1 MELYYYNQHE
11 YDTVIPLVELN
22 LPFHDLTVLL
32 QGEMIYHVNGKRI
45 VLHDGDAVF
54 IPKGAVRTR
63 EEVRNSRYVSYNF
76 CDESIPPLPILSQG
90 VLSKAA
96 LHTVLAF
103 DETRKST
110 FDLSDTR
117 LHFLLR
123 ALIEELHY
131 QLKLQNENAL
141 VKQIKQ
147 YLHEHLREKITL
159 ADVSQHV
166 FFSVPQIE
174 KIFKEETGLSVIRY
188 LIELRL
194 SIAKNLLMDAS
205 LPLKSVAEKCGF
217 PDYNFFSRTFKKI
230 IGVSPLTY
238 RNAHAVIQR
247 K

>member
-11 YDTVIPLVELN
+11 YDTVIPLVKLK
-22 LPFHDLTVLL
+22 LPFHDLTILL
-32 QGEMIYHVNGKRI
+32 DGEMVYYVNGKRI
-45 VLHDGDAVF
+45 VLHDGDVIF
-54 IPKGAVRTR
+54 IPKGTVRTR

-76 CDESIPPLPILSQG
+76 FDENIDVLPLLSQG
-90 VLSKAA
+90 LLSNAA
-96 LHTVLAF
+96 LHIALAF

-147 YLHEHLREKITL
+147 YLHEHMREKITL

-238 RNAHAVIQR
+238 RNAHAVIER

>member
-11 YDTVIPLVELN
+11 YDTVIPLVKLK
-22 LPFHDLTVLL
+22 LPFHALTILL
-32 QGEMIYHVNGKRI
+32 DGEMVYYVNGKRI
-45 VLHDGDAVF
+45 VLHDGDVIF
-54 IPKGAVRTR
+54 IPKGTVRTR

-76 CDESIPPLPILSQG
+76 FDENIDVLPLLSQG
-90 VLSKAA
+90 LLSNAA
-96 LHTVLAF
+96 LHIALAF

-147 YLHEHLREKITL
+147 YLHEHMREKITL

-174 KIFKEETGLSVIRY
+174 KIFKEETGLSLIRY

-194 SIAKNLLMDAS
+194 SIAKNLLIDAS

-238 RNAHAVIQR
+238 RNAHAVIER

>member
-11 YDTVIPLVELN
+11 YDTVIPLVKLK
-22 LPFHDLTVLL
+22 LPFHALTILL
-32 QGEMIYHVNGKRI
+32 DGEMVYYVNGKRI
-45 VLHDGDAVF
+45 VLHDGDVIF
-54 IPKGAVRTR
+54 IPKGTVRTR

-76 CDESIPPLPILSQG
+76 FDENIDVLPLLSQG
-90 VLSKAA
+90 LLSNAA
-96 LHTVLAF
+96 LHIALAF

-147 YLHEHLREKITL
+147 YLHEHMREKITL

-194 SIAKNLLMDAS
+194 SIAKNLLIGAS

-238 RNAHAVIQR
+238 RNAHAVIER